1 MKKFI
6 WHDEAGD
13 DYFRLLDYVAVFA
26 GTRFVPKNHNQKRML
41 PFWKVYRWMCYYHSI
56 YLIMNAFAHLDRRNN
71 FSEFSWFVMIALEV
85 VMGHVKDLIVARNS
99 EKIQDAQNFINK
111 RMTIVSDEVFEPGTR
126 KTFFRKVQIMCGA
139 TGMVA
144 LNMILMM
151 TIPNKQIDELFALPS
166 WIAFSS
172 VLSYIFKFTI
182 SPPWPCKIIC
192 GTVLLTSILEGF
204 KTELLVFANDLGNT
218 VDRARPTVFQQFP
231 DSETYQRKDSEEVV
245 FKNLQQHIPQK
256 IMRHIELLE
265 KIQDFK
271 PLVELFFFVLYFHAM
286 ALIGTYIFVILQ
298 TDFSI
303 GSAMILMALT
313 AYFAKCYFWCWVISS
328 FQEVNELIALNIMQ
342 LITAIPHPAE
352 HHLKYIELRTMLMI
366 MMIRT
371 QSSAQFSCGGLS
383 IISVELFG
391 NLLNVSYSVITFL
404 LNII

>member
-1 MKKFI
+1 MVHVKSLKVKLLRDWSCMKKFI

-26 GTRFVPKNHNQKRML
+26 
-41 PFWKVYRWMCYYHSI
+41 
-56 YLIMNAFAHLDRRNN
+56 
-71 FSEFSWFVMIALEV
+71 
-85 VMGHVKDLIVARNS
+85 
-99 EKIQDAQNFINK
+99 
-111 RMTIVSDEVFEPGTR
+111 
-126 KTFFRKVQIMCGA
+126 
-139 TGMVA
+139 
-144 LNMILMM
+144 
-151 TIPNKQIDELFALPS
+151 
-166 WIAFSS
+166 
-172 VLSYIFKFTI
+172 
-182 SPPWPCKIIC
+182 
-192 GTVLLTSILEGF
+192 
-204 KTELLVFANDLGNT
+204 
-218 VDRARPTVFQQFP
+218 
-231 DSETYQRKDSEEVV
+231 
-245 FKNLQQHIPQK
+245 
-256 IMRHIELLE
+256 
-265 KIQDFK
+265 
-271 PLVELFFFVLYFHAM
+271 
-286 ALIGTYIFVILQ
+286 
-298 TDFSI
+298 